1 MSAIAPQAVGGRG
14 PIPFW
19 AASHEVVFDSFTQ
32 DSWTP
37 GTAVANLFNG
47 ALSQVKPYPFLQAL
61 WIKCVGVGGS
71 TGGTVFQDF
80 PGSLFSTFRFQDPN
94 GHAIIDTDGVG
105 LYWLAKYGDY
115 AYLGDPKLLSGYST
129 TAATPQ
135 ASFIIPFQ
143 YSTLGVGSLPNMDAS
158 GPYRIF
164 ASGNTAAGIYST
176 SPTTT
181 RPLITATVGLE
192 AWSLPGAQSR
202 VNGAPQVQAPPPL
215 DRGVVLVREYTKQQ
229 YSINSGG
236 GTQTIRLTRVGN
248 IIAKLILVCRD
259 NTGLRVSWLTAV
271 QAGTTIQFAF
281 DTNPLFQADPQH
293 LIERYTR
300 RRTSANAGAA
310 IDVGVL
316 VLPFDEPTQFGLQ
329 TDAFDAGMDSM
340 LQTAQ
345 STSLELTFNWDTTA
359 AGAGHP
365 AGGTLEVY
373 TLDVTATTVTGQPY
387 SFAYA
392 GQLLAPTPP
401 GQIRS

>member
-19 AASHEVVFDSFTQ
+19 AASHQTVFDAFTSDSFT
-32 DSWTP
+32 P
-37 GTAVANLFNG
+37 GAAAKNIFQG

-61 WIKCVGVGGS
+61 WLKVTSASGS
-71 TGGTVFQDF
+71 GAGNIATDY
-80 PGSLFSTFRFQDPN
+80 PGSVLSLFRFQDPN
-94 GHAIIDTDGVG
+94 GHAIIDTDGTG
-105 LYWLAKYGDY
+105 LYWLNKYGNY
-115 AYLGDPKLLSGYST
+115 QWVSDPKLLTNYSAT
-129 TAATPQ
+129 PATPQ
-135 ASFIIPFQ
+135 FSLVVPFQ
-143 YSTLGVGSLPNMDAS
+143 FSTLGVGSLPNMDAS

-164 ASGNTAAGIYST
+164 MQGNTSAAIFST
-176 SPTTT
+176 APASTTPTLTV
-181 RPLITATVGLE
+181 TVGLE
-192 AWSLPGAQSR
+192 AWSLPAPASR

-236 GTQTIRLTRVGN
+236 GLQTIRLSRVGN
-248 IIAKLILVCRD
+248 IVSKWFLVLRD
-259 NTGLRVSWLTAV
+259 NTNARIDWITAGV
-271 QAGTTIQFAF
+271 QTGTTIQVAF
-281 DTNPLFQADPQH
+281 DTNPIFQIDPQH
-293 LIERYTR
+293 LIERMMR
-300 RRTSANAGAA
+300 RRPSSFAYDT
-310 IDVGVL
+310 GVL
-316 VLPFDEPTQFGLQ
+316 VIDLDSPTEFDLQ

-345 STSLELTFNWDTTA
+345 SSSIELTFNWQTNA

-365 AGGTLEVY
+365 AGGTLECY

-392 GQLLAPTPP
+392 GQLLAPVPP